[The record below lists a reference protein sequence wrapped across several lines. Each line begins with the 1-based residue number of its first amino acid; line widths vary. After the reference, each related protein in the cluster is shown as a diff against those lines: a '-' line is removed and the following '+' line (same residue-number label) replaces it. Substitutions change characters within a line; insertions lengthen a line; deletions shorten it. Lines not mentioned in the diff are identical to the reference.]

1 MLPPQGH
8 QVRGQEIS
16 APPEYQIKTRIGS
29 NANAKSNSRASL
41 HKTIKGSTVN
51 GKNLKQHVGK
61 MLADAP
67 LPRKDSQRVANA
79 EGLQMMAT

>member
-1 MLPPQGH
+1 
-8 QVRGQEIS
+8 V
-16 APPEYQIKTRIGS
+16 T
-29 NANAKSNSRASL
+29 
-41 HKTIKGSTVN
+41 

-79 EGLQMMAT
+79 DGLQMMATQNSKENLNHPMIIS